1 MFHAEAGKAYY
12 VLPFLATGLTVA
24 AFLGSH
30 LNQFVVS
37 IFTLRM
43 ILESEDMS
51 HEAEM
56 IPCFQT
62 MIIRGIFGRKD
73 LTHRALVIL
82 VSFALFV
89 ITIWTVLALDT

>member
-1 MFHAEAGKAYY
+1 M
-12 VLPFLATGLTVA
+12 
-24 AFLGSH
+24 
-30 LNQFVVS
+30 N
-37 IFTLRM
+37 
-43 ILESEDMS
+43 LESEDMS

-56 IPCFQT
+56 IPHFQN

-89 ITIWTVLALDT
+89 TTIWTVLALRA